1 MAGALIKIDE
11 EIVTSAVASVTL
23 LGIDSTY
30 DVYMVQVKN
39 VRGST
44 NTELNARVTIGG
56 TAQSG
61 ASDYAWAVKL
71 LKSGG
76 SFQNISTSSDSRMFS
91 TGYFQNSATNTTN
104 GTLYLFNF
112 SSISEYAF
120 ITTEGTG
127 YFSGSSIEA
136 NGNQGGGVY
145 KQTGTAR
152 DGINFYEPNG
162 NIQSGKFT
170 LFGLKK

>member
-1 MAGALIKIDE
+1 MSGALIKIDE

-23 LGIDSTY
+23 TGIDSTY
-30 DVYMVQVKN
+30 DVYMVQVIN
-39 VRGST
+39 VVGST

-61 ASDYAWAVKL
+61 ASDYAWAFKL

-76 SFQNISTSSDSRMFS
+76 AFQNISTNADSRIFS
-91 TGYFQNSATNTTN
+91 TGYFSSSSTTTTN

-112 SSISEYAF
+112 PSTTEYAF
-120 ITTEGTG
+120 VTVNGTG
-127 YFSGSSIEA
+127 YFAGSSIEA

-145 KQTGTAR
+145 KQIGTAR

-162 NIQSGKFT
+162 NIQSGTFT
-170 LFGLKK
+170 LYGLKK